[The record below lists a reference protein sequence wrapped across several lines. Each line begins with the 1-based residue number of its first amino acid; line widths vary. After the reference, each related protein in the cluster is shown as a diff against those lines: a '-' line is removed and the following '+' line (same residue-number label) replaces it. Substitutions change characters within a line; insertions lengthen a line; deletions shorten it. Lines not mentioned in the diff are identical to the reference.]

1 MKYIHLTFLFV
12 MASIF
17 SFSDGVNM
25 ESQHESDINQNS
37 NINDDDGLYAE
48 IKTNKG
54 DILIFLEYEKV
65 PMTVANFVGLAEG
78 IIDNNQKDKGIPYYD
93 GLRFHRV
100 IADFMIQGGCPS
112 GTGMGDPGYKFPD
125 EFHPD
130 LTHSGPGIISMANS
144 GPNTNG
150 SQFFIT
156 HKETAWLDNKHS
168 VFGYVVKGQDVVD
181 AIAQND
187 AIISVKIIRIGKKAE
202 KFNVLK
208 SFIDGQSEFNALE
221 AEKKKIMQDKL
232 NELSKGAK
240 KTDSGLMYTIEKEG
254 SGQKANSGDL
264 VSVHYSGYL
273 VDGTKFDSSYD
284 RGTPIDF
291 VLGEGRVIKGWDE
304 GIALLKVGSKAKF
317 IIPPDLGYGSRD
329 VGNGLIP
336 ANSILIFDV
345 ELMEVK

>member
-1 MKYIHLTFLFV
+1 
-12 MASIF
+12 
-17 SFSDGVNM
+17 
-25 ESQHESDINQNS
+25 
-37 NINDDDGLYAE
+37 
-48 IKTNKG
+48 
-54 DILIFLEYEKV
+54 
-65 PMTVANFVGLAEG
+65 
-78 IIDNNQKDKGIPYYD
+78 
-93 GLRFHRV
+93 
-100 IADFMIQGGCPS
+100 
-112 GTGMGDPGYKFPD
+112 
-125 EFHPD
+125 
-130 LTHSGPGIISMANS
+130 
-144 GPNTNG
+144 
-150 SQFFIT
+150 
-156 HKETAWLDNKHS
+156 
-168 VFGYVVKGQDVVD
+168 
-181 AIAQND
+181 
-187 AIISVKIIRIGKKAE
+187 
-202 KFNVLK
+202 
-208 SFIDGQSEFNALE
+208 
-221 AEKKKIMQDKL
+221 MQDKL

-336 ANSILIFDV
+336 ANSILIFYV